1 MTNHRQL
8 SSYCTLVCVA
18 EMALSRKQL
27 IHKGDSNRVTAFSDE
42 KFACIWVIMKSVGGA
57 VV

>member
-1 MTNHRQL
+1 MKE
-8 SSYCTLVCVA
+8 TLT
-18 EMALSRKQL
+18 E
-27 IHKGDSNRVTAFSDE
+27 RVTAFLDE